1 MRGESAANE
10 RSTDNH
16 KIMKSDSTPSQSG
29 PSSPPFLTGPPR
41 AQLESLLDL
50 AQEHA
55 EDAMREDG
63 ALSPALF
70 VASPEGL
77 FLLGSGPW
85 EDPQQKDDFVA
96 NARLLCAAHAA
107 SAVVLAY
114 ETSGGR
120 GRAGRAPAP
129 GRAALGVAPAQR
141 VHRALRRGRRRPLPA
156 AVGAHH
162 PGRAGAF
169 FVPGSRRRAAR
180 RTGRGPPDA
189 PAAGG
194 PAHTGGPRP
203 RKLHAQ
209 GPRPELRWMPPR
221 SYARMTSLTT
231 DFAAVNKPH
240 APFGLEELRQTESIS
255 SKSRWPVAAS

>member
-41 AQLESLLDL
+41 TQLESLLDPAL
-50 AQEHA
+50 EHA

-85 EDPQQKDDFVA
+85 EDLQQKDNFVA

-107 SAVVLAY
+107 TAVVLAY
-114 ETSGGR
+114 ETWGGE
-120 GRAGRAPAP
+120 AGP
-129 GRAALGVAPAQR
+129 GERL
-141 VHRALRRGRRRPLPA
+141 L
-156 AVGAHH
+156 
-162 PGRAGAF
+162 
-169 FVPGSRRRAAR
+169 
-180 RTGRGPPDA
+180 PDA
-189 PAAGG
+189 PPSESPRRKEFIVLSGEAAGG
-194 PAHTGGPRP
+194 HSQQRWVPILRDGQGRFSCLRAVVVPPAKPAEGPP
-203 RKLHAQ
+203 THLL
-209 GPRPELRWMPPR
+209 PEVPPTQEVR
-221 SYARMTSLTT
+221 ALAKSMLKVRGLNFVDATS
-231 DFAAVNKPH
+231 
-240 APFGLEELRQTESIS
+240 EL
-255 SKSRWPVAAS
+255 P